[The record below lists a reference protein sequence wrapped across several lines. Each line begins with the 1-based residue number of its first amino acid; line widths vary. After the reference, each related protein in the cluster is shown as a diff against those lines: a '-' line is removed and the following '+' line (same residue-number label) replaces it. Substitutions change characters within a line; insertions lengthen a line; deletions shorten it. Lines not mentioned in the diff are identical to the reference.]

1 GLTQV
6 KELLAAGINVAFG
19 HDDVMDPWFP
29 LGTAN
34 PCQVALV
41 GALATQLTSPEQV
54 GECHRAVTDRAAR
67 VLGVQQSYGIEVGRP
82 ASFLV
87 IEAADPFDVIRRQV
101 RPSHVVA
108 NGRVVARGAEH
119 ASTLTWPG

>member
-1 GLTQV
+1 
-6 KELLAAGINVAFG
+6 
-19 HDDVMDPWFP
+19 MDPWFP

-41 GALATQLTSPEQV
+41 GALATQLTSPAQV

-87 IEAADPFDVIRRQV
+87 IDAADPFDVIRRQV

-108 NGRVVARGAEH
+108 NGRVVARGPEH
-119 ASTLTWPG
+119 ASTLTWPGNGETAVDFRRDADR